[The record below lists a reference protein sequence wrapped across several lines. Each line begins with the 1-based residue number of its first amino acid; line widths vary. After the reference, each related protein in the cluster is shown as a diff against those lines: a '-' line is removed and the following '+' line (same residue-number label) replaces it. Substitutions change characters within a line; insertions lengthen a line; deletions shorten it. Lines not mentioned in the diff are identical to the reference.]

1 MSGDATRV
9 TPELLRNWP
18 LPEGGDSKYSRGQ
31 VVVAGGA
38 LRSAGAV
45 MLAGTAALRAGAGRL
60 TLAVGASV
68 ATAVGTAVPE
78 SGIVPLPETRNG
90 SVAGGALSAA
100 ADDIRSADALLFGP
114 GLDDL
119 RTTRAQLDELPGML
133 GERTAVVLDA
143 FALGCL
149 PDADETIEALRGR
162 LVLTPNPAE
171 AGILLGAEVDGTG
184 PEDLDRATREIAD
197 RFGAVV
203 SCQNRV
209 AEPGGRAWRITAGGP
224 GLGTSG
230 SGDVLAGAVAGL
242 AARGAD
248 LARAAVWG
256 TALHAAAGDRLAAR
270 IGPLGYLAHELA
282 DELPGLLV
290 RFGEGRPAREP

>member
-1 MSGDATRV
+1 MSTDATAV
-9 TPELLRNWP
+9 TPGLLRDWA
-18 LPEGGDSKYSRGQ
+18 LPEAGDSKYSRGQ

-68 ATAVGTAVPE
+68 AAAVGTAVPE
-78 SGIVPLPETRNG
+78 SGIVPLEETRSG
-90 SVAGGALSAA
+90 SIAGGALAAA

-149 PDADETIEALRGR
+149 PDADATVDALRGR

-171 AGILLGAEVDGTG
+171 AGILLGAD
-184 PEDLDRATREIAD
+184 PDDLDRAVIEIAE
-197 RFGAVV
+197 RYGAVV
-203 SCQNRV
+203 SCQNRI
-209 AEPGGRAWRITAGGP
+209 AAPDGGSWRVTDGGP
-224 GLGTSG
+224 GLGTSV

-242 AARGAD
+242 AARGAE
-248 LARAAVWG
+248 LAQAAVWG

-270 IGPLGYLAHELA
+270 IGPLGALAHELA

-290 RFGEGRPAREP
+290 RFGAGRPALDS

>member
-1 MSGDATRV
+1 MSGDITRV
-9 TPELLRNWP
+9 TPELLRDWA

-78 SGIVPLPETRNG
+78 SGIVPLAETRGG

-100 ADDIRSADALLFGP
+100 ADDIRSADAVLFGP

-119 RTTRAQLDELPGML
+119 RTTRAQLEELPGML
-133 GERTAVVLDA
+133 GDRTAVVLDA

-149 PDADETIEALRGR
+149 PDADATVDALRGR

-171 AGILLGAEVDGTG
+171 AGILLGATADSVGID
-184 PEDLDRATREIAD
+184 DLDRATREIAE

-209 AEPGGRAWRITAGGP
+209 AAPGGRAWRVTGGGP

-230 SGDVLAGAVAGL
+230 SGDVLAGAVAGI

-282 DELPGLLV
+282 DELPGLLA
-290 RFGEGRPAREP
+290 RFGEGRPALDA